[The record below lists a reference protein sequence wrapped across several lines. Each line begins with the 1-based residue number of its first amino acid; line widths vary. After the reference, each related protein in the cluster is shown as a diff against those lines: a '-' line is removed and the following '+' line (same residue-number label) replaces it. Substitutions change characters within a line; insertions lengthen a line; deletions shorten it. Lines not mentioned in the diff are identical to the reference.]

1 VTAEPVLILASGS
14 PRRRALLDLL
24 GVPFRVV
31 PSEVEEK
38 LSPKERPADFVRRLA
53 LRKAG
58 EVARDNPD
66 AWTLGADTIV
76 VLDGEVLGKPA
87 DEADALAMLV
97 KLSGREHIVYTG
109 VALVHRESGYAKS
122 GCETT
127 RVTFRAFSA
136 EEAQAY
142 VKTGEPMDK
151 AGAYGAQ
158 AVGTLLIE
166 KIEGSYTNVVGL
178 PLTMVID
185 LLDEAGLIDVAG
197 EGGRMY
203 ALRRREDPGA

>member
-1 VTAEPVLILASGS
+1 MTGKTVLILASGS
-14 PRRRALLDLL
+14 PRRRELLDLL

-31 PSEVEEK
+31 QSEVEEK
-38 LSPKERPADFVRRLA
+38 LSPKERPADFVRRMA

-58 EVARDNPD
+58 EVARENPD
-66 AWTLGADTIV
+66 AWALGADTIV

-87 DEADALAMLV
+87 DEADALAMLTR
-97 KLSGREHIVYTG
+97 LSGREHIVYTG
-109 VALVHRESGYAKS
+109 VALVHSASGYSRS

-166 KIEGSYTNVVGL
+166 RIEGSCTNVIGL
-178 PLTMVID
+178 PLTLVID
-185 LLDEAGLIDVAG
+185 LLDEAGLVDVAG
-197 EGGRMY
+197 TDGRMY
-203 ALRRREDPGA
+203 ALRRREEE